1 MNIYDGGDYD
11 DDIEVESESPEQDN
25 DLIEVA
31 GKSPGDF
38 EEGEN
43 KHSKKVQKRIDKLVY
58 ERNVE
63 REEKARLAA
72 EAAQLRAELDKY
84 AQKDNESLAER
95 QKELAKQKVAALE
108 EGDYER
114 VAEIDDE
121 VMDIKV
127 RLNSPSQQAPQPVP
141 QQQQTTQAPSHVAA
155 WEQKNQWIFENSPKA
170 QFAKQK
176 FNELVQQGYDY
187 NDPDTLAELENILS
201 KQFKREV
208 PPSPG
213 VVDRG
218 YTVGNDDSN
227 TGFSSR
233 DKSDMEDFGLNP
245 NDPKHRAMW
254 VKNKRASARA

>member
-1 MNIYDGGDYD
+1 MNPDFSGGDYD

-58 ERNVE
+58 ERNIE
-63 REEKARLAA
+63 REQRQKLE
-72 EAAQLRAELDKY
+72 AEL
-84 AQKDNESLAER
+84 NELRTSQHQQTTEALSER
-95 QKELAKQKVAALE
+95 QKELAKEKVSAME

-114 VAEIDDE
+114 VAQIDDE
-121 VMDIKV
+121 AMDIKV
-127 RLNSPSQQAPQPVP
+127 RLNSPRQQAQIQPP
-141 QQQQTTQAPSHVAA
+141 QTTQQATEQTPIHVKE
-155 WEQKNQWIFENSPKA
+155 WEQNNQWIFDKSQKA

-176 FNELVQQGYDY
+176 FNELIQQGYDY
-187 NDPDTLAELENILS
+187 NDPDTLAELDSIVS
-201 KQFKREV
+201 RQFKREM

-227 TGFSSR
+227 IGFSSR

-254 VKNKRASARA
+254 VKNKRSARA